1 MTIQALRCPHCNAPL
16 TTVDGGPPKECP
28 YCKSALDF
36 TKPQQHMNGPPPGGS
51 STAGIATVVI
61 IGFIALLICGG
72 AGAFFF
78 LVGSPAAATAPVAV
92 VSVPAVAVPAPVP
105 VMPVK
110 EPEPPSPVT
119 QVMKFGEGGTNPGQL
134 SSPVH
139 LAVMPD
145 GSIFVA
151 DSRSARV
158 QKFDATGK
166 YVDLITL
173 PDDKLTKQH
182 GVFGMTADAKGNLY
196 VNRVGDILV
205 FDGASLKQVRALM
218 GDYPD
223 KYFHGGL
230 AADAKG
236 VVYALTDR
244 MGDVDLL
251 VSNEKG
257 KQVSRHRVHAHDV
270 AIDGVGNVFLVGD
283 DGVEVQDTKGTV
295 LTKVGGVSGRS
306 IAFDG
311 KGHVFVATGSK
322 VEVLKADG
330 TKLVTLP
337 VSGSEITLDANG
349 RLYALSG
356 DAVTVY
362 EVTLP

>member
-16 TTVDGGPPKECP
+16 TSVDGKPPTECP
-28 YCKSALDF
+28 YCKSVLDF
-36 TKPQQHMNGPPPGGS
+36 SKPQPPMSGPPPRGSGAGGIAIVLVVALIALTLCGGITAWLFFVRTS
-51 STAGIATVVI
+51 DSTATSV
-61 IGFIALLICGG
+61 
-72 AGAFFF
+72 
-78 LVGSPAAATAPVAV
+78 AA
-92 VSVPAVAVPAPVP
+92 VSVPAPTPAPPVPA
-105 VMPVK
+105 MPVK
-110 EPEPPSPVT
+110 PPEPPSPVK
-119 QVMKFGEGGTNPGQL
+119 QVLTFGEAGTNPGQL
-134 SSPVH
+134 SDPNH

-151 DSRSARV
+151 EGRTGRV

-166 YVDLITL
+166 YVDVIQLS
-173 PDDKLTKQH
+173 DDKLTRQH
-182 GVFGMTADAKGNLY
+182 GVFGMTSDAKGNLY

-205 FDGASLKQVRALM
+205 FDGATLKLTRTIA

-236 VVYALTDR
+236 TVYALTDR
-244 MGDVDLL
+244 TGDVDLL

-257 KQVSRHRVHAHDV
+257 KQVSRHRVHAYDV
-270 AIDGVGNVFLVGD
+270 AIDGTGRVFLVGEE
-283 DGVEVQDTKGTV
+283 GVEVQDAKGAV

-311 KGHVFVATGSK
+311 KGHVFVGTGSRL
-322 VEVLKADG
+322 EVLSAEG
-330 TKLVTLP
+330 TKVL
-337 VSGSEITLDANG
+337 SHDMSAGEIALDASG
-349 RLYALSG
+349 KLYVLERDG
-356 DAVTVY
+356 VHVY

>member
-1 MTIQALRCPHCNAPL
+1 MTIKALRCPHCNAPL

-36 TKPQQHMNGPPPGGS
+36 TKPQPVMNGPPPGGGS
-51 STAGIATVVI
+51 GGLVTVIVV
-61 IGFIALLICGG
+61 GFIALLLCGG

-78 LVGSPAAATAPVAV
+78 LVGGVSTATAPVAV
-92 VSVPAVAVPAPVP
+92 TAVAVPAPVP
-105 VMPVK
+105 VPAMPVK

-166 YVDLITL
+166 YVDVITL
-173 PDDKLTKQH
+173 SDDKLTKQH

-205 FDGASLKQVRALM
+205 FDGASLKLVRTIA

-223 KYFHGGL
+223 TYFHGGL
-230 AADAKG
+230 AADVKG
-236 VVYALTDR
+236 QVFALTDR
-244 MGDVDLL
+244 MGDVDLY
-251 VSNEKG
+251 VANEKG
-257 KQVSRHRVHAHDV
+257 KKVSRHRVHAHDV

-283 DGVEVQDTKGTV
+283 DGVEVQDVKGTV

-322 VEVLKADG
+322 VEVLGADG

-337 VSGSEITLDANG
+337 VSASELTLDSSG

-356 DAVTVY
+356 DEVTVY

>member
-16 TTVDGGPPKECP
+16 TMVEGKPPTECP
-28 YCKSALDF
+28 FCKSLL
-36 TKPQQHMNGPPPGGS
+36 KQKELSGPPPGGRS
-51 STAGIATVVI
+51 GGGAVAIVLVI
-61 IGFIALLICGG
+61 GAVLLGLCVLGG
-72 AGAFFF
+72 AGLYFA
-78 LVGSPAAATAPVAV
+78 GAPASMATMPTTIEAPVKPPV
-92 VSVPAVAVPAPVP
+92 VPVKPPAP
-105 VMPVK
+105 
-110 EPEPPSPVT
+110 PEPPSPVK
-119 QVMKFGEGGTNPGQL
+119 QVLTFGEAGTNPGQL
-134 SSPVH
+134 SDAAH

-151 DSRSARV
+151 ESRSGRV

-166 YVDLITL
+166 YVDVITV

-182 GVFGMTADAKGNLY
+182 GVFGMTADVKGNLY

-205 FDGASLKQVRALM
+205 FDGTTLKQVRALM

-230 AADAKG
+230 SVDAKG
-236 VVYALTDR
+236 MVYALTDR
-244 MGDVDLL
+244 TGDVDLL

-257 KQVSRHRVHAHDV
+257 KQVSRHRVHARDV

-283 DGVEVQDTKGTV
+283 DGLEVQDTKGAV

-306 IAFDG
+306 LAFDG
-311 KGHVFVATGSK
+311 KGHVFVGGGSQ
-322 VEVLKADG
+322 VEVLGTDG

-337 VSGSEITLDANG
+337 VSASDLALDASG
-349 RLYALSG
+349 RLYALER
-356 DAVTVY
+356 DHVTVY